1 MNFFISTNTFIF
13 TIHKNQNA
21 SSSLY
26 KPCFMTDKQMLPN
39 ATTVLVLGIC
49 SIVFS
54 CFFVGL
60 VLGII
65 GLVIASKPRK
75 MYKETPDLYDGYSS
89 LNAGYIMSIIGTALS
104 GLYTIY
110 WIIWVVI
117 LGTASASLWHFNNY

>member
-1 MNFFISTNTFIF
+1 MNFFISIITVIF
-13 TIHKNQNA
+13 TITK
-21 SSSLY
+21 SKLSSLY
-26 KPCFMTDKQMLPN
+26 KPCFMPDKQMLPN

-65 GLVIASKPRK
+65 GLVLASKPRK

-104 GLYTIY
+104 ALSVLY
-110 WIIWVVI
+110 WLIWVVI
-117 LGTASASLWHFNNY
+117 LGSASYWSFHNF

>member
-1 MNFFISTNTFIF
+1 
-13 TIHKNQNA
+13 
-21 SSSLY
+21 
-26 KPCFMTDKQMLPN
+26 MTDKQMLPN

-89 LNAGYIMSIIGTALS
+89 LNAGYIMSIIGTALG

-117 LGTASASLWHFNNY
+117 LGTASASFWHFNNY